1 MKLKLLIFPA
11 LFFTVILLSWKL
23 RSFYIPY
30 GFFQTYNKPNFTL
43 NSFINTAYQKDFE
56 KYLSHRLPSL
66 ANLLVIKNDLYDIL
80 NFGQYHAGY
89 NGAVVQG
96 RDGILFE
103 KNYLICSWGYTTT
116 NKVKSIAE
124 VAAEKLA
131 VLQKLLARRG
141 ITLMLLMAPSKVDF
155 FSENTPW
162 QYTARKG
169 SFLGSSIAGPIYAK
183 AMENQHV
190 PFVDCYEPLARGGQ
204 GRLAFPDRGIH
215 WSMYG
220 AGMCLQEL
228 SSRLHE
234 LNQEKF
240 PTVKVIGISRSSES
254 RYSENDMAEQM
265 NVWPPYKKGRNYY
278 YLADLNRISRPVSIV
293 FYGDSFM
300 QVLMENIRLSGYST
314 DEISTLFDNRTP
326 SREQFIH
333 SLIHADAV
341 ILIGNVTKFV
351 QPYFDQ
357 IADVL
362 IDYLENVPEHVQP
375 IHN

>member
-1 MKLKLLIFPA
+1 
-11 LFFTVILLSWKL
+11 
-23 RSFYIPY
+23 
-30 GFFQTYNKPNFTL
+30 
-43 NSFINTAYQKDFE
+43 
-56 KYLSHRLPSL
+56 
-66 ANLLVIKNDLYDIL
+66 
-80 NFGQYHAGY
+80 
-89 NGAVVQG
+89 
-96 RDGILFE
+96 
-103 KNYLICSWGYTTT
+103 
-116 NKVKSIAE
+116 
-124 VAAEKLA
+124 
-131 VLQKLLARRG
+131 
-141 ITLMLLMAPSKVDF
+141 
-155 FSENTPW
+155 
-162 QYTARKG
+162 
-169 SFLGSSIAGPIYAK
+169 
-183 AMENQHV
+183 
-190 PFVDCYEPLARGGQ
+190 
-204 GRLAFPDRGIH
+204 
-215 WSMYG
+215 
-220 AGMCLQEL
+220 
-228 SSRLHE
+228 
-234 LNQEKF
+234 
-240 PTVKVIGISRSSES
+240 
-254 RYSENDMAEQM
+254 M